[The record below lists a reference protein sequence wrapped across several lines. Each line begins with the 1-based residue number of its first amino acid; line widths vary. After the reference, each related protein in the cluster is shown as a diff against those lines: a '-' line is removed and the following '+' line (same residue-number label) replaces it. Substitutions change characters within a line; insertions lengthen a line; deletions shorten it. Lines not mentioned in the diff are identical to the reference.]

1 MTSTFNVQRF
11 HADLNFSNLYH
22 KLRTMDIGTVIK
34 HAEIFTK
41 DEELQLWKTGTL
53 GTHLPQALLCTVF
66 YLNGMN
72 FCLRGGEEHRSLKIS
87 QLKRS
92 DGPPTYTYVENG
104 SKNRNGTF
112 SQRYIPNKTVPI
124 HANPLDKERCHV
136 RILDVYISKLS
147 EDAIA
152 KDVFYV
158 RPVTKIPANKDLP
171 WFTSVPIG
179 TSNSS
184 SKTRGA
190 DAPALELLGVFLRF
204 RITFAEVITF
214 SGASAHEF

>member
-1 MTSTFNVQRF
+1 MV
-11 HADLNFSNLYH
+11 LLP
-22 KLRTMDIGTVIK
+22 
-34 HAEIFTK
+34 
-41 DEELQLWKTGTL
+41 
-53 GTHLPQALLCTVF
+53 TH
-66 YLNGMN
+66 
-72 FCLRGGEEHRSLKIS
+72 
-87 QLKRS
+87 
-92 DGPPTYTYVENG
+92 VENG

-124 HANPLDKERCHV
+124 HANPLDF
-136 RILDVYISKLS
+136 LDVYISKLS
-147 EDAIA
+147 KDAIA

-204 RITFAEVITF
+204 RITFAEIITF